1 MGVEWS
7 FWTVFMFM
15 GTFIGSANNSC
26 YGRNERIKDSY
37 FGIKMTKELHGIW
50 RLKEGLG
57 VVY

>member
-1 MGVEWS
+1 M
-7 FWTVFMFM
+7 FMFM